1 VAAVKVAWAAHLS
14 ALFDTPTGVVMP
26 LGVGET
32 SATTTTETRFLDPQ
46 TCPFTG
52 HRAASSCVRSTA
64 FRTTHNR
71 LFLSE
76 QQLAARPKVN
86 YRYPHFVQVD
96 NFRPA
101 DYSRGAPN
109 LRAFVPNPTERL
121 PRAPTEFAA
130 ADPGVRAGSL
140 SRSLQ

>member
-14 ALFDTPTGVVMP
+14 ALFHTPTGVVMP

-46 TCPFTG
+46 ACPFTG

-64 FRTTHNR
+64 FRTTRNR

-76 QQLAARPKVN
+76 QQ
-86 YRYPHFVQVD
+86 
-96 NFRPA
+96 
-101 DYSRGAPN
+101 
-109 LRAFVPNPTERL
+109 
-121 PRAPTEFAA
+121 FAA
-130 ADPGVRAGSL
+130 SVNNGSHSTDDDESAEDIDDDL
-140 SRSLQ
+140 CQ